1 MPSAS
6 TPSNRRAADS
16 RSAFRSRVRVIRFL
30 HVQVPACCAA
40 RHGGRQPR
48 ATPFTG
54 PSHLAPSRAWS
65 TERELVDA
73 IAGFSLFAD
82 LTGPQL
88 EGIVHLFEEAVFSE
102 GDKVLRQG
110 LTGSGFYVILDGEAA
125 IVVDGTERARL
136 GRGEFFGEVSII
148 LGESP
153 IADVVA
159 TRPLRCLRPAPARAS
174 RPS

>member
-1 MPSAS
+1 MVD
-6 TPSNRRAADS
+6 RA
-16 RSAFRSRVRVIRFL
+16 
-30 HVQVPACCAA
+30 
-40 RHGGRQPR
+40 
-48 ATPFTG
+48 
-54 PSHLAPSRAWS
+54 
-65 TERELVDA
+65 ELVDA

-159 TRPLRCLRPAPARAS
+159 TRPLRCLVLPGPHVEAFLLALRLGATGLESDVWLTADGEAVLDHDGAVGSLRKRPIR
-174 RPS
+174 RRWDC

>member
-1 MPSAS
+1 ML
-6 TPSNRRAADS
+6 
-16 RSAFRSRVRVIRFL
+16 RVS
-30 HVQVPACCAA
+30 
-40 RHGGRQPR
+40 PR
-48 ATPFTG
+48 AVNIGPIG
-54 PSHLAPSRAWS
+54 PSTASRFCHHHAMVD
-65 TERELVDA
+65 RAELVDA

-159 TRPLRCLRPAPARAS
+159 TRPLRCLVLAGPHVEAFLIAHPRVMWRMLQAQARRLRAANRWRS
-174 RPS
+174 